1 MTLSTAQAAITVL
14 ALALGS
20 LVARFLPPLIFP
32 NGKPHPKIID
42 ELTPMIPPAVI
53 GLLVVYSLKSID
65 FSSGTHGIPELISAA
80 VVAVLHFWKKNMLLS
95 IIVGTACYMIL
106 IRVI

>member
-1 MTLSTAQAAITVL
+1 MTLSTTQAAITVL

-53 GLLVVYSLKSID
+53 GLLVVYSLKGID
-65 FSSGTHGIPELISAA
+65 FSSETHGIPELISAA

-106 IRVI
+106 IRII